1 MTAEQAGGPGGRPW
15 DRFLTER
22 DRAVYAASGYGW
34 SGELR
39 MPAAL
44 LVIDMTFDFLGDR
57 PEPIMESI
65 RRYPN
70 SCGQR
75 GWAAAERLAPVL
87 AAARGSG
94 APVVYTARGTEHL
107 ELERLAWGAKNT
119 ASAAATAGDAAP
131 FPDVIA
137 PEPGDAVIH
146 KTKPSAFFDTPL
158 IEYLVSYGIRQVVC
172 AGATTS
178 GCVRASVVDAFSY
191 GFRVAVVEECTA
203 DRGELAH
210 AVNLFDMQ
218 QKYADVITAERAAAF
233 FAEGATVSTAT
244 REDTDR

>member
-1 MTAEQAGGPGGRPW
+1 MTAGQAGGAASRPW

-22 DRAVYAASGYGW
+22 DRAVYAASGYGR
-34 SGELR
+34 SGDLR
-39 MPAAL
+39 SPAAL

-65 RRYPN
+65 QRFPN
-70 SCGQR
+70 SCGQE

-87 AAARGSG
+87 AAARSAG
-94 APVVYTARGTEHL
+94 APVVYTARSTDHV

-119 ASAAATAGDAAP
+119 ASADATPSGDP
-131 FPDVIA
+131 RFPDVIA
-137 PEPGDAVIH
+137 PVAGDAVIH

-158 IEYLVSYGIRQVVC
+158 IEYLVSHGIRQVVC
-172 AGATTS
+172 TGATTS

-210 AVNLFDMQ
+210 AVNLFDMH
-218 QKYADVITAERAAAF
+218 QKYADVISAEQATAF
-233 FAEGATVSTAT
+233 FGRA
-244 REDTDR
+244 R